1 MRDRFARLAAN
12 VFAVPFGV
20 VGLARLWREAAQTG
34 LAPEGPALGLH
45 VLAAVLWVGIAAV
58 WLVRAAADPARAGR
72 ELADPVADPF
82 LVLAPLTATL
92 LGAELSRHAPGPG
105 VALTLVGAALV
116 VLHGAMF
123 LGHWLVTPLPAVV
136 HGGHLLPTVA
146 GGLVCAAATAEIG
159 HRSLAGALFGLG
171 VVGWLTVGTV
181 VLARLAGGPVLP
193 APVRPTLAI
202 MMAPPVVAGGA
213 WSEIGRLDDMV
224 GLGLAGASVLIV
236 LAQVRLLPVYRA
248 LSFSAG
254 FWSFTFS
261 SAAAASF
268 GLRWLAQAAPP
279 GHRELG
285 QLLVAAVTVL
295 IGAIAVRSVR
305 ALRDG
310 TYLPTAP
317 AGVPL
322 SVPPADPPAVPVS
335 APVPAPVPTTVPA
348 DGAAGSSAGVP
359 RAAVRGDDGS
369 GA

>member
-1 MRDRFARLAAN
+1 
-12 VFAVPFGV
+12 
-20 VGLARLWREAAQTG
+20 
-34 LAPEGPALGLH
+34 
-45 VLAAVLWVGIAAV
+45 
-58 WLVRAAADPARAGR
+58 
-72 ELADPVADPF
+72 
-82 LVLAPLTATL
+82 
-92 LGAELSRHAPGPG
+92 
-105 VALTLVGAALV
+105 
-116 VLHGAMF
+116 
-123 LGHWLVTPLPAVV
+123 
-136 HGGHLLPTVA
+136 
-146 GGLVCAAATAEIG
+146 
-159 HRSLAGALFGLG
+159 
-171 VVGWLTVGTV
+171 
-181 VLARLAGGPVLP
+181 
-193 APVRPTLAI
+193 VRPTLAI

-322 SVPPADPPAVPVS
+322 SVPPPAPVS
-335 APVPAPVPTTVPA
+335 ADSSA
-348 DGAAGSSAGVP
+348 DSAVGSSAGVP
-359 RAAVRGDDGS
+359 RPAVRGDDGS